1 VNFEELYI
9 QIRKGSASHR
19 CDFYYCCCG
28 GLSKRVE
35 KIIQRLDADEI
46 YQSLLKIDIQDYLRE
61 DIEEDR
67 RQFLKH
73 ILEGADWGKPI
84 LPGEAQTNVYRH
96 WQSQLRGNEYRPL
109 EHIFQFEDPDL
120 YTGRDDDFDIE
131 VVMSEHQGQCLNR
144 EGLGVTIL
152 STESPGEFPLIGR
165 VFDYFSEGELEEY
178 RWDGSHYCDNILD
191 LVMPGSL
198 DHLYQLEDFNMNNE
212 QLIRKLNSV
221 GKKAFVEN
229 YETFQ
234 SYASGQ
240 MSRESAIDTLVS
252 LCVSN
257 EAGANIRVGNA
268 KQIFNAGKQKAAL
281 IIICDSLHISR
292 ITQAQAGSLLQSS

>member
-1 VNFEELYI
+1 MIDFEELYI
-9 QIRKGSASHR
+9 QIRKGLASHR

-28 GLSKRVE
+28 GLSKRVA

-73 ILEGADWGKPI
+73 ILEGADWGKPV
-84 LPGEAQTNVYRH
+84 LPEEARTNVYRH

-144 EGLGVTIL
+144 EGLGVTML

-178 RWDGSHYCDNILD
+178 RWDGSHCYDQLLD

-198 DHLYQLEDFNMNNE
+198 DHLYQFEVHRKMEQNE
-212 QLIRKLNSV
+212 IR
-221 GKKAFVEN
+221 
-229 YETFQ
+229 
-234 SYASGQ
+234 
-240 MSRESAIDTLVS
+240 R
-252 LCVSN
+252 
-257 EAGANIRVGNA
+257 
-268 KQIFNAGKQKAAL
+268 
-281 IIICDSLHISR
+281 
-292 ITQAQAGSLLQSS
+292 

>member
-1 VNFEELYI
+1 VNLEELYI
-9 QIRKGSASHR
+9 QIRKGLASHR

-46 YQSLLKIDIQDYLRE
+46 YQSLLKIDIQHYLRV
-61 DIEEDR
+61 DTKEDR
-67 RQFLKH
+67 RQILKH

-84 LPGEAQTNVYRH
+84 LPEEVRKNVYIH
-96 WQSQLRGNEYRPL
+96 WRSQLRGDEYRAL
-109 EHIFQFEDPDL
+109 EHIFKFVDPYL

-165 VFDYFSEGELEEY
+165 VFDYFSEGEVEEY
-178 RWDGSHYCDNILD
+178 RWDGSHYCDSLLD
-191 LVMPGSL
+191 LVIPGSL
-198 DHLYQLEDFNMNNE
+198 DHLYQLEVLNMNNE

-229 YETFQ
+229 YEIFE
-234 SYASGQ
+234 SYATGRI
-240 MSRESAIDTLVS
+240 SRDSAIDILVS
-252 LCVSN
+252 SGVSN
-257 EAGANIRVGNA
+257 EAGAAIRVGNA
-268 KQIFNAGKQKAAL
+268 KQIFNAKKQKAAL
-281 IIICDSLHISR
+281 NIICDSRRISR
-292 ITQAQAGSLLQSS
+292 FTQAQAKSLLQSS